1 MTTYRDRLSIK
12 DKVDAARMLD
22 WMHRAD
28 DKRYLEHN
36 MKSAELVAYNFE
48 RGMSRT
54 SLERI
59 WGYRLVNTVL
69 GHPSDTKEIV
79 KEVTTPRNR

>member
-1 MTTYRDRLSIK
+1 MTNRKEWLSNK
-12 DKVDAARMLD
+12 DIIESARMLD

-28 DKRYLEHN
+28 DKRYIEHN

-59 WGYRLVNTVL
+59 WGSRLVNTVL

-79 KEVTTPRNR
+79 KEVTIPRKR